1 MNLLILGANSDMG
14 LALAAKFA
22 QAERADLWLASR
34 DLERLEKKCRDLE
47 IRFQVKARP
56 LYFDALDYASHR
68 EFYQRLEPKPDLA
81 LLTFG
86 HLGEQLEAQK
96 DFSEARKIMDTNLL
110 AAVSIL
116 EVVAADF
123 ETRGRGAII
132 ALSSVAGER
141 GRQSNYLYGAAKGG
155 LTVYLSGLRARLFKQ
170 QVRVLTVLPGFVRTK
185 MTESLE
191 LPGILTAEPAE
202 VAEDVY
208 KAYKQ
213 GKDVVYSKWFWRYIM
228 QVIRLIPETIFK
240 RLKL

>member
-22 QAERADLWLASR
+22 RMEQADLYLASR
-34 DLERLEKKCRDLE
+34 DLERLGKKCRDLE
-47 IRFQVKARP
+47 IRYRVKARP
-56 LYFDALDYASHR
+56 LYFDALDYAAHR
-68 EFYQRLEPKPDLA
+68 EFYQQLDPKPDLV

-86 HLGEQLEAQK
+86 HLGDQPVAQQ
-96 DFSEARKIMDTNLL
+96 DFSEARKIIDTNFL

-123 ETRGRGAII
+123 ETRGSGTII

-141 GRQSNYLYGAAKGG
+141 GRQSNYIYGAAKGG
-155 LTVYLSGLRARLFKQ
+155 LTVYLSGLRARLYKQ
-170 QVRVLTVLPGFVRTK
+170 KVRVITVLPGFVRTK
-185 MTESLE
+185 MTESLD

-202 VAEDVY
+202 VADDVY
-208 KAYKQ
+208 QAYRRGQ
-213 GKDVVYSKWFWRYIM
+213 DIVYSKWFWSLIM
-228 QVIRLIPETIFK
+228 KVIKLIPESIFK

>member
-123 ETRGRGAII
+123 ETRGRGTII